1 MTPEQRDKYER
12 EEAEYRAWTA
22 YYGSQYYGGWDRD
35 PLDGR
40 YKPKAVIEAQRLT
53 PPVAAVSAAQNR
65 GAGESQPGGSSRKPA
80 EAVQAIE
87 KEKTS
92 ATH

>member
-1 MTPEQRDKYER
+1 MTPEQHDKYER

-40 YKPKAVIEAQRLT
+40 YKPKAVIEAQR
-53 PPVAAVSAAQNR
+53 
-65 GAGESQPGGSSRKPA
+65 KPA

-87 KEKTS
+87 KAEDVYGGY
-92 ATH
+92 